1 MDAPI
6 NPIKVGGKLLLIV
19 TIIITP
25 PLWWLHHTLSKGKIR
40 TLAEQSVLQKVSRFE
55 IQTADESQVF
65 LVQEQGF
72 HIAGFPVDNGKSAVW
87 VLLDPK
93 TDPPFKQMPKD
104 KLFTINENQ
113 LNKTSLFCAPHPE
126 VLMELTRRIAVEKN
140 PSQN

>member
-1 MDAPI
+1 MEAPI

-40 TLAEQSVLQKVSRFE
+40 TLAEQSVLQKVARFE
-55 IQTADESQVF
+55 VQASDESQVT

-72 HIAGFPVDNGKSAVW
+72 HIAGFPVESGKSQVW

-93 TDPPFKQMPKD
+93 TEPLFKQLPKD
-104 KLFTINENQ
+104 KQFTLNEKQ
-113 LNKTSLFCAPHPE
+113 LEKILHFYKPHPE
-126 VLMELTRRIAVEKN
+126 VLMELTQRIPGEKN
-140 PSQN
+140 SSQD